1 MPLPKTNEP
10 PARIQI
16 QRVTPQIDGGKY
28 AVKRTI
34 GDRVDVSA
42 RIFRD
47 GHEIL
52 GAAVRYKPPGATRW
66 QESPLTPVGNDEW
79 RGSFEV
85 DSAGAY
91 CYRIEAWVDRI
102 ASWPPFSSPIA
113 QGDPGSFAPAMRLL
127 LRPFRLVLP
136 IGWIGGR

>member
-1 MPLPKTNEP
+1 MPLPKTNDQ

-28 AVKRTI
+28 AVKRTV

-66 QESPLTPVGNDEW
+66 QESPLTAVT
-79 RGSFEV
+79 
-85 DSAGAY
+85 
-91 CYRIEAWVDRI
+91 
-102 ASWPPFSSPIA
+102 
-113 QGDPGSFAPAMRLL
+113 
-127 LRPFRLVLP
+127 
-136 IGWIGGR
+136 